1 MQLSITRLSKTY
13 SNGVRALHDVSL
25 TLPNGM
31 FGLLGPNGAGKS
43 SLMRTIA
50 TLQEADSG
58 SIRLE
63 EAVGGSGREAVAAN
77 RGESEIGAADG
88 GKSGAGGIRSSG
100 PEAGAARGGGLDVL
114 REKTR
119 VRQLLGYLPQEFG
132 VYPKVSAERMLDHIA
147 RLKGVEDA
155 RERKQLVGGLLEN
168 VNLSKDRKKHLG
180 TFSGGMKQ
188 RFGIAQAL
196 IGNPRLIIVDEPT
209 AGLDPAE
216 RNRFYNLLSQLG
228 EHTIVILSTHIV
240 EDVSTLCNN
249 FAIICQGE
257 VLFAGEPEKAVQGL
271 EGTIFTKAIGKDELA
286 VYQQRYRVISTQ
298 LKTGRL
304 HIRIVRPGAAGA
316 GRGPLARGGDG
327 GSALAGSDLNASAH
341 EGLLAQ
347 GFAVAPPSLED
358 VYFSHIGTRMTIDTI

>member
-1 MQLSITRLSKTY
+1 MRLSIRNLSKTY
-13 SNGVRALHDVSL
+13 SNGVRALHDVNL
-25 TLPNGM
+25 TLTNGM

-58 SIRLE
+58 NVRLE
-63 EAVGGSGREAVAAN
+63 
-77 RGESEIGAADG
+77 
-88 GKSGAGGIRSSG
+88 
-100 PEAGAARGGGLDVL
+100 GLDVL
-114 REKTR
+114 SGNGRSGGKGSAVSSETGRSGGRGSAVSSDADRPAGDGLDVLKEKTR

-147 RLKGVEDA
+147 RLKGVGDA
-155 RERKQLVGGLLEN
+155 KERKDLVGSLLEN

-180 TFSGGMKQ
+180 TYSGGMKQ

-196 IGNPRLIIVDEPT
+196 IGDPRLIIVDEPT

-228 EHTIVILSTHIV
+228 ENTIVILSTHIV
-240 EDVSTLCNN
+240 EDVSTLCSN

-257 VLFAGEPEKAVQGL
+257 VLYAGEPDQAVQSL
-271 EGTIFTKAIGKDELA
+271 EGKIFTKAIKQAELPLYQGK
-286 VYQQRYRVISTQ
+286 YKVISTQ

-304 HIRIVRPGAAGA
+304 HIRIIGEGRGRSEGNEAEAGQAPEADGA
-316 GRGPLARGGDG
+316 GPGDG
-327 GSALAGSDLNASAH
+327 FLPAS
-341 EGLLAQ
+341 
-347 GFAVAPPSLED
+347 PSLED
-358 VYFSHIGTRMTIDTI
+358 VYFSNIATRMDVNTI